1 MRFESTSAE
10 HKEKFV
16 GAELRCAVLTVS
28 SSKTAEDD
36 VSGALVKD
44 LLKGAG
50 ITVLFY
56 KIIPDAEDVI
66 REEIQKLA
74 EGNVDIIITTGGT
87 GLTPDDVTIESVRPI
102 LKKEIEGFGE
112 LFRALSFEEIGSS
125 AILTRALAGV
135 INKTAV
141 FCLPG
146 SPNAVQL
153 ALEKL
158 IIPEIR
164 HIVGHAQAK
173 K

>member
-1 MRFESTSAE
+1 MDFASPSTE
-10 HKEKFV
+10 HKKKFA
-16 GAELRCAVLTVS
+16 GGELRCAVLTIS

-36 VSGALVKD
+36 VSGNLAKN
-44 LLKGAG
+44 LLKNAG
-50 ITVLFY
+50 ITILFY
-56 KIIPDAEDVI
+56 KIIPDAEGVI
-66 REEIQKLA
+66 RDEIQKLA
-74 EGNVDIIITTGGT
+74 EGGIDAIITTGGT

-112 LFRALSFEEIGSS
+112 LFRAMSFEEIGSS
-125 AILTRALAGV
+125 AVLTRALAGV
-135 INKTAV
+135 VDRTVV

-158 IIPEIR
+158 ILPEM
-164 HIVGHAQAK
+164 HHMVGHIRAK